1 MLPAN
6 EPGRVSAASDAAPR
20 AAVLLLVF
28 NRPDVTA
35 RVFGAVRAARP
46 PRLYLAADGPRPGR
60 LPEAEACAAVRRLVL
75 DGIDWPCTV
84 HTRLLDDNRGCRRA
98 VSEAISW
105 FFGHE
110 EAGIILEDDCL
121 PDPTFFPYCETL
133 LHHYRH
139 DTRVMH
145 ISGSTTLP
153 GPARDPDYSYY
164 FSGHAAIWGWATWRR
179 AWQHYDVDSAL
190 LPELSRKRYF
200 WRLFLNAWEERQ
212 LLPPLWDTHRGQLD
226 TWDYQWSFAVLAQS
240 GLSIT
245 PAVNLI
251 SNIGFGGNAT
261 HTANAVHPWANLPTR
276 PLPLPLRHPP
286 FMLRDN
292 LSDHRRLRHLLRDK
306 VVARLRH
313 VAASVL

>member
-6 EPGRVSAASDAAPR
+6 SLRPAAADAGPAPR
-20 AAVLLLVF
+20 AAVLFLVF

-35 RVFGAVRAARP
+35 RVFDAIRAARP
-46 PRLYLAADGPRPGR
+46 PRLYLAADGPRAQRPA
-60 LPEAEACAAVRRLVL
+60 EADACAAVRRLVL

-84 HTRLLDDNRGCRRA
+84 HTRLLADNRGCRRA

-105 FFGHE
+105 FFEHE

-121 PDPTFFPYCETL
+121 PEPTFFPYCETL

-145 ISGSTTLP
+145 LSGSTTLP

-164 FSGHAAIWGWATWRR
+164 FSGHAAIWGWASWRR
-179 AWQHYDVDSAL
+179 AWQYYDVNSAL
-190 LPELSRKRYF
+190 LPELGRKRYF
-200 WRLFLNAWEERQ
+200 WRRFLNAWEERQ
-212 LLPPLWDTHRGQLD
+212 LLPPLWAAHRGQLD

-240 GLSIT
+240 GLSVT
-245 PAVNLI
+245 PAVNLV
-251 SNIGFGGNAT
+251 SNIGFGQAAT
-261 HTANAVHPWANLPTR
+261 HTANASHPWANLPTHA
-276 PLPLPLRHPP
+276 LPLPLHHPP
-286 FMLRDN
+286 FMLRDT
-292 LSDHRRLRHLLRDK
+292 LSDHRRLRGLLRDK

-313 VAASVL
+313 VAALVM